1 MRKIIVSATVALVAA
16 VSFAA
21 PSQAGGL
28 SIGFG
33 FGGGHGWGH
42 GHGHNGWGHGAQVT
56 FYDNDYGY
64 DCFWKKVK
72 RYDKWG
78 NLKIK
83 KVRVCE

>member
-1 MRKIIVSATVALVAA
+1 MRKIMLSAVVATVAAL
-16 VSFAA
+16 SFAA

-33 FGGGHGWGH
+33 FGGGQGWGQ
-42 GHGHNGWGHGAQVT
+42 NAQVT
-56 FYDNDYGY
+56 FYDDDYGY
-64 DCFWKKVK
+64 NCFWKKVK

>member
-1 MRKIIVSATVALVAA
+1 MRKILLSAVVATVAAL
-16 VSFAA
+16 SFAA

-33 FGGGHGWGH
+33 FGDGWGHGHHGWGH
-42 GHGHNGWGHGAQVT
+42 GAHVRV
-56 FYDNDYGY
+56 YDDYDY

-78 NLKIK
+78 NLVIK
-83 KVRVCE
+83 RVRICR

>member
-1 MRKIIVSATVALVAA
+1 MRKIMLSAVVATVAAL
-16 VSFAA
+16 SFAA

-28 SIGFG
+28 SIGFD

-42 GHGHNGWGHGAQVT
+42 GHHGNGWGHSQVT
-56 FYDNDYGY
+56 FYDDDYGY

-72 RYDKWG
+72 HYDKWG
-78 NLKIK
+78 NLIIK

>member
-1 MRKIIVSATVALVAA
+1 MRKIMLSAVVATVAAL
-16 VSFAA
+16 SFAA

-28 SIGFG
+28 SIGFD

-42 GHGHNGWGHGAQVT
+42 SQVT
-56 FYDNDYGY
+56 LYDGDDGY

-72 RYDKWG
+72 HYDKWG
-78 NLKIK
+78 NLIIK

>member
-1 MRKIIVSATVALVAA
+1 MRKIMLSAVVATVAAL
-16 VSFAA
+16 SFAA

-28 SIGFG
+28 SIGFD

-42 GHGHNGWGHGAQVT
+42 NKHGHGWGHSQVT
-56 FYDNDYGY
+56 FYDDDYGY

-72 RYDKWG
+72 HYDKWG
-78 NLKIK
+78 NLIIK

>member
-1 MRKIIVSATVALVAA
+1 MRKIILSAVVATVAAL
-16 VSFAA
+16 SFAA
-21 PSQAGGL
+21 PSKAGDI

-33 FGGGHGWGH
+33 FGNGWGH
-42 GHGHNGWGHGAQVT
+42 GHGHGWGHGSQVT
-56 FYDNDYGY
+56 FYGDDDDYGY
-64 DCFWKKVK
+64 DCFWKKKK

>member
-1 MRKIIVSATVALVAA
+1 MRKIMLPAVVATVAAL
-16 VSFAA
+16 SFAA

-28 SIGFG
+28 SIGFD

-42 GHGHNGWGHGAQVT
+42 GHHGNGWGHSQVT
-56 FYDNDYGY
+56 FYDDDYGY

-72 RYDKWG
+72 HYDKWG
-78 NLKIK
+78 NLIIK

>member
-1 MRKIIVSATVALVAA
+1 MRKIVLSAVVATVAAR
-16 VSFAA
+16 SFAA

-33 FGGGHGWGH
+33 FGGGRGWSH

-64 DCFWKKVK
+64 DCFWKKIK

>member
-1 MRKIIVSATVALVAA
+1 MRKIMLSAVVATVAAF
-16 VSFAA
+16 SFAA

-28 SIGFG
+28 SIGFD

-42 GHGHNGWGHGAQVT
+42 GHHGHGWGHSQVT
-56 FYDNDYGY
+56 FYDDDYGY

-72 RYDKWG
+72 QYDKWG
-78 NLKIK
+78 NLIIR

>member
-1 MRKIIVSATVALVAA
+1 MRKIMLSAVVAA
-16 VSFAA
+16 VAALSFAA

-33 FGGGHGWGH
+33 FGGGHHGWGH
-42 GHGHNGWGHGAQVT
+42 GHGHGWGNGAQVT
-56 FYDNDYGY
+56 FYDDDYGY

-83 KVRVCE
+83 KIRVCE

>member
-1 MRKIIVSATVALVAA
+1 MRKIMLSAVVATIAA
-16 VSFAA
+16 LSFAA

-28 SIGFG
+28 SIGFD

-42 GHGHNGWGHGAQVT
+42 GHHGHGHSQVT
-56 FYDNDYGY
+56 FYDDDYGY

-72 RYDKWG
+72 HYDKWG
-78 NLKIK
+78 NLIIK

>member
-1 MRKIIVSATVALVAA
+1 MRKIVLSAVVATVAAL
-16 VSFAA
+16 SFAA

-42 GHGHNGWGHGAQVT
+42 GHGHHGWGHGAQVT
-56 FYDNDYGY
+56 FYDNDDGY
-64 DCFWKKVK
+64 DCFWKKK

-78 NLKIK
+78 NVVIK
-83 KVRVCE
+83 KVRICR